1 MGGNILGA
9 SEIVSVMVVFQK
21 GREKKMTYM
30 VLRLVREWGI
40 ENLRVNKNLGQEY
53 QAAIS
58 ELVTAI
64 TKVMKF
70 L

>member
-1 MGGNILGA
+1 MSYL
-9 SEIVSVMVVFQK
+9 
-21 GREKKMTYM
+21 

-40 ENLRVNKNLGQEY
+40 ENLRGNKNLGQEY

-58 ELVTAI
+58 ELVAAV